1 MKTILSTRK
10 LSTSQRDLILGR
22 GHSVIDYSAIQITPL
37 DFQVQ
42 DQIDNVIFTSVNAV
56 TIFFEK
62 KANKVD
68 LGEIFCV
75 GDKTEQKLTEYGQK
89 VTKKAQNW
97 ISWSLLFVIYG
108 NCIFYVGAVFAP
120 NRGLAIGDNAAGE
133 GNLAGAIAFVPAV
146 AAAYVLLLVI
156 FYMLPRLKKATD

>member
-1 MKTILSTRK
+1 MTISTP
-10 LSTSQRDLILGR
+10 QRRIIQHGLIILIIGLLGGFLLAYSVMGYISFPPLPFTIDVQVPGTTAAWRAVHTGNIMNGLMAIILAGLFWVCDL
-22 GHSVIDYSAIQITPL
+22 
-37 DFQVQ
+37 
-42 DQIDNVIFTSVNAV
+42 
-56 TIFFEK
+56 
-62 KANKVD
+62 
-68 LGEIFCV
+68 
-75 GDKTEQKLTEYGQK
+75 
-89 VTKKAQNW
+89 TKKAQNW

-146 AAAYVLLLVI
+146 AAAYVLLIVI